1 MRSGR
6 GVTANVVSACSES
19 VAHRAGDRHRTASP
33 PDTPGQ
39 GRSWLYG
46 ALSGRSDRL
55 YRACFSM
62 CRRTHPRSGR
72 SRSIPPSASP
82 SARAAPAIQDEK
94 CDDDHNEHRHA
105 NHQPYFSG
113 DVHLSRIQIPQR
125 PICLR
130 HDRRRPSRAR
140 RQEWAYRFLGAALS
154 ERLTCSRWR
163 LLLGTALTGV

>member
-1 MRSGR
+1 
-6 GVTANVVSACSES
+6 V
-19 VAHRAGDRHRTASP
+19 D
-33 PDTPGQ
+33 
-39 GRSWLYG
+39 
-46 ALSGRSDRL
+46 LSTRSDRRL

-72 SRSIPPSASP
+72 SRSIPPSPSASP

-105 NHQPYFSG
+105 NHQPYFFG
-113 DVHLSRIQIPQR
+113 DVHLSRIRIAQR

-140 RQEWAYRFLGAALS
+140 RQEWAYRSASGWRAHGGASCSGRHSRVCSCTGLARQGRCHRLRTSELG
-154 ERLTCSRWR
+154 LTCSPDW
-163 LLLGTALTGV
+163 TLTSRGACVLSQ